1 MARNRGGDS
10 FVAHTESAVAPVKSS
25 TICNYVAPRFRENAT
40 PESIISTICAPHSG
54 RNCRT
59 SVKGRTRPG
68 IESFSRIFSYCPD
81 GLLESDS
88 KLNWPVPA
96 VELEA

>member
-25 TICNYVAPRFRENAT
+25 TICDYVEPRFRENAT

-54 RNCRT
+54 RNCRR
-59 SVKGRTRPG
+59 SVKQSYIVKLGSKPTLMHNRGKRPSVTPKVG
-68 IESFSRIFSYCPD
+68 TICATPQC
-81 GLLESDS
+81 
-88 KLNWPVPA
+88 
-96 VELEA
+96 